1 MSRYGYL
8 FWLCPNKFYLQ
19 KYKVLRQNIQ
29 FSNISLLLLFSSFSL
44 ANSEY
49 QANNVPMLEKLVNT
63 TQNAGLRRGPPS
75 LRNFDNIWTNI
86 HKVMSDMNYGNC

>member
-1 MSRYGYL
+1 M
-8 FWLCPNKFYLQ
+8 
-19 KYKVLRQNIQ
+19 IQ
-29 FSNISLLLLFSSFSL
+29 FSKIGFIFLISSFSL
-44 ANSEY
+44 ANSEE
-49 QANNVPMLEKLVNT
+49 NDFEEITIVPMLEKLVNT

>member
-1 MSRYGYL
+1 M
-8 FWLCPNKFYLQ
+8 
-19 KYKVLRQNIQ
+19 IQ
-29 FSNISLLLLFSSFSL
+29 FSKIGFIFLISSFSL
-44 ANSEY
+44 ANSEEIDFEEITI
-49 QANNVPMLEKLVNT
+49 VPMLEKLVNT